1 MYKKKKMIW
10 AIIFTAIVLLYIV
23 SVYNKLKTTQQHVK
37 EAWSNIDTHLKRR
50 YELIPNLV
58 ETVKGYAKHERETL
72 EAVINARNMAINNEN
87 AAVQDRAKDENVLSG
102 ALKTVFALSESYPD
116 LKSNQNFLE
125 LQQELTDTE
134 NKLQAARSFYNTTVL
149 SLNTQVDTF
158 PSNMIAA
165 RFNIQKQ
172 AFFELDEQE
181 KKLVQQAPKV
191 SF

>member
-1 MYKKKKMIW
+1 MIW

-37 EAWSNIDTHLKRR
+37 EAWSNIDTQLKRR